1 MEDREVV
8 AQREEDSEHYHEK
21 AKGPD
26 RGLSGKD
33 EKQDDECGLSTDD
46 VLKPEL
52 PPGGASEVYEGKARR
67 KSPEQQEKTVHALT
81 HVKDFLG
88 VEREDV
94 QYDRKGAVN
103 KKDGRIGVEAQRS
116 AVVFSLPCFLYV
128 LGLGLYRPDLPVQGK
143 KGYHKCDHDE
153 DGGTSGQS
161 QGRGEDDEKRSHI
174 GTDTGSEAP
183 GEVEGASRAK

>member
-8 AQREEDSEHYHEK
+8 AQREEGSEHYHEK
-21 AKGPD
+21 AQGPD

-33 EKQDDECGLSTDD
+33 EKQDD

-52 PPGGASEVYEGKARR
+52 PPGCTSEVYEGKTRR

-103 KKDGRIGVEAQRS
+103 EKYGRIGVEAQRS
-116 AVVFSLPCFLYV
+116 AV
-128 LGLGLYRPDLPVQGK
+128 
-143 KGYHKCDHDE
+143 
-153 DGGTSGQS
+153 
-161 QGRGEDDEKRSHI
+161 
-174 GTDTGSEAP
+174 
-183 GEVEGASRAK
+183 